1 MTEWSYVEHPL
12 IGLGDNKQ
20 WYLVGSPERTIGY
33 VRGKEDARLIAKAEK
48 MHDFL
53 LQIEKELRACAESDW
68 YYEELDDFKLLAG
81 DIADSIR
88 ELLGEETEHD

>member
-1 MTEWSYVEHPL
+1 MTKWSYVEHPL

-33 VRGKEDARLIAKAEK
+33 VRDKEDARLIAKAEE

-53 LQIEKELRACAESDW
+53 LQIEEELRACAESDS
-68 YYEELDDFKLLAG
+68 YDEELDDCKLLAG
-81 DIADSIR
+81 NIADSIR
-88 ELLGEETEHD
+88 ELLREEAEHE